1 MKRAFNYMVVKNNY
15 KITTPAQVQDIK
27 DSIKTAYKDHIYEI
41 QADRNYIDNLKDE
54 VEGNFV

>member
-1 MKRAFNYMVVKNNY
+1 MVVKNNY